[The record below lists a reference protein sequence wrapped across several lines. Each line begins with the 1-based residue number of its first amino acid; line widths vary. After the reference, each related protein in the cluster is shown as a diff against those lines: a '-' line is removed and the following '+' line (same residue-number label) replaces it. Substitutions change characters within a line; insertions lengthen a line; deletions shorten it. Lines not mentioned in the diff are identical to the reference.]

1 MRVKDSTPAAVLE
14 ELLTNQKPEII
25 IAKSRKNFKDAVLES
40 LLTSTLKQNYQ
51 QIKSVGSAFI
61 YKRK

>member
-1 MRVKDSTPAAVLE
+1 MREKNSMPIAVLE

-25 IAKSRKNFKDAVLES
+25 IAKSRKNFKDGVLES
-40 LLTSTLKQNYQ
+40 KLTSTLKQNYQ
-51 QIKSVGSAFI
+51 QIKSVGSALI